1 MHRVPRGSVGQH
13 GAVLEVPG
21 AACSSLLALQEPHG
35 RAGGACRP
43 CCVGCRCRWSSG
55 AASTDTACP
64 WAQCGLRTSG
74 PRARGRRASALSH
87 CWALRVASPRAT
99 VSARPRSGRA
109 ASLRPPAPARLSPP
123 GGDAAVFVA
132 VRRRRGGARGD
143 SCRWH
148 RRCRVRVTA
157 SARCRVPGGVG
168 VTACRHRRNCVTV
181 TDGCRWHG
189 GPEGARSGCAL
200 MSPACGCALWGG
212 GSGCPPSAPPRSDP
226 DPDAPGQRRH
236 PAPWGHRGDAQ
247 LPFPPRHPPGRR
259 HVCAVTRL
267 PGTRGWR
274 WGNPRVGGGG
284 DTGPRGRESRPRVP
298 SDAIAVTSSMLP
310 PGCPR

>member
-1 MHRVPRGSVGQH
+1 M
-13 GAVLEVPG
+13 PG

-87 CWALRVASPRAT
+87 CWALRVASPRGT
-99 VSARPRSGRA
+99 VSARPRSGPA

-212 GSGCPPSAPPRSDP
+212 GSGCPPPPASTLTPTLQGSAVTPRPGDTAGTRSSRPPLVTP
-226 DPDAPGQRRH
+226 PAGAMCAPSRGSRGRGGGGGEI
-236 PAPWGHRGDAQ
+236 PAWEA
-247 LPFPPRHPPGRR
+247 
-259 HVCAVTRL
+259 AVTR
-267 PGTRGWR
+267 GRGAER
-274 WGNPRVGGGG
+274 A
-284 DTGPRGRESRPRVP
+284 VP
-298 SDAIAVTSSMLP
+298 VSPVMPSP
-310 PGCPR
+310 